1 MTEDRTE
8 EQRKSYRPIDAAGFR
23 ESIARDWGPVDRSVS
38 VPAGLAEAAAE
49 HRRKLS
55 AALPGRRIAVAA
67 GRAPVRSNDTDYLF
81 RADSD
86 FVWLTGCQAEGA
98 VLVISADGDSTLYLR
113 ETAGPTEVD
122 FFANARDGELW
133 IGPVPGLKDWSDALQ
148 LPCRP
153 IEELP
158 SAVRGAVPYMMTTY
172 GVEPL
177 LDALVGGRPS
187 DAQELRQS
195 LAELRRIK
203 DDWELDQ
210 LRDAVDA
217 SVLAFADVARELP
230 EAVRGGGERWLQ
242 GTFDRRARTA
252 GNGPGYASIVA
263 AGNHGP
269 VLHWVRND
277 GAVREGDVILLDAG
291 VETRTLY
298 TADVTRTFPVTG
310 EFTAAQRQ
318 VHDLVHQAQ
327 VAALDAVRPGTPYRA
342 FQYEAMRVLI
352 EGLRDWGVID
362 VSVDEA
368 LGPDGQQ
375 HRRYVVCGLGHY
387 IGLDVHDCDS
397 ARPETY
403 FAADLEVGMALAVE
417 PGLYFHPNDE
427 TLPPELRGIGI
438 RIEDNVVVHA
448 DRTEILTEALPI
460 TTDGLEQWVRAHL
473 PE

>member
-23 ESIARDWGPVDRSVS
+23 QSISRDWGPVDRSLVL
-38 VPAGLAEAAAE
+38 PAGLAEAAAE

-55 AALPGRRIAVAA
+55 AALPGRRIALGA
-67 GRAPVRSNDTDYLF
+67 GRAPVRSNDTDYSF

-98 VLVISADGDSTLYLR
+98 VLVISADGDATLYLR
-113 ETAGPTEVD
+113 ETAGPDEVD

-133 IGPVPGLKDWSDALQ
+133 IGPVPGLKDWSEALQ
-148 LPCRP
+148 IACRP
-153 IEELP
+153 IEDLP
-158 SAVRGAVPYMMTTY
+158 AAVRGAVPFMLATY
-172 GVEPL
+172 GVEPQ
-177 LDALVGGRPS
+177 LDALVRTSPYDG
-187 DAQELRQS
+187 DVLRQT

-210 LRDAVDA
+210 LREAVAA
-217 SVLAFADVARELP
+217 SVQAFADVASELP
-230 EAVRGGGERWLQ
+230 EAIRGGGERWLE

-263 AGNHGP
+263 AGNHAP

-298 TADVTRTFPVTG
+298 TADVTRTFPATG
-310 EFTAAQRQ
+310 EFTPAQRQ
-318 VHDLVHQAQ
+318 VHDLVHKAHL
-327 VAALDAVRPGTPYRA
+327 AALEAVRPGSPYRA

-352 EGLRDWGVID
+352 EGLKDWGVLD
-362 VSVDEA
+362 VSLDEA

-375 HRRYVVCGLGHY
+375 HRRYVVCGLGHF
-387 IGLDVHDCDS
+387 IGLDVHDCDA

-427 TLPPELRGIGI
+427 TVPPELRGIGV
-438 RIEDNVVVHA
+438 RIEDNVVVHP
-448 DRTEILTEALPI
+448 DRLEVLTEALPI
-460 TTDGLEQWVRAHL
+460 DTDGLEQWTRAQL
-473 PE
+473 SR